1 MSRLQNLAGNNILKK
16 AQRPNIN
23 VILTA
28 DELVGALGPN
38 RTTRLRTIGLL
49 LEFLDLYV
57 ADKKALEAYINAQ
70 KLPPGVRLF
79 TASKEEKNARNKRMN
94 AAHKVVQNIST
105 RARRIRNNLGLHL
118 YRNQIPFNQST
129 LLNALGRLSGLRME
143 VPNRGKLYRNLNALY
158 KRNS

>member
-1 MSRLQNLAGNNILKK
+1 MPPSLQNLVGNNILKK

-38 RTTRLRTIGLL
+38 KTIQLHNIGLL
-49 LEFLDLYV
+49 LEFLDLFV
-57 ADKKALEAYINAQ
+57 EHKKALSNYRNAQ

-79 TASKEEKNARNKRMN
+79 TASKEVRNARTARMN
-94 AAHKVVQNIST
+94 AAHKVLKNISI
-105 RARRIRNNLGLHL
+105 RAITIRNELRLHL

-129 LLNALGRLSGLRME
+129 LLNALRRLSGLRME
-143 VPNRGKLYRNLNALY
+143 ELNEGKIHRNLNALY
-158 KRNS
+158 LR